1 MVNSGEFG
9 AWIRTR
15 RHHLGI
21 TQQELAHRAGVPQ
34 PTISAVEAG
43 RRNLGP
49 VVRARIS
56 AVLRVRPSRLVDEH
70 REEARAAL
78 AAHGLTRPRLFGS
91 VARGTDTPDSDLD
104 LLVAAEP
111 GFDPLDVED
120 VERHLAELLSVA
132 VDLVLDVDRP
142 SSREFLDAIR
152 AEAVDL

>member
-1 MVNSGEFG
+1 MANGGGFG
-9 AWIRTR
+9 TWIRTR
-15 RHHLGI
+15 RQHLGI

-49 VVRARIS
+49 AVRARIS
-56 AVLRVRPSRLVDEH
+56 AALRVRPSRLVVEH

-78 AAHGLTRPRLFGS
+78 AAYGLTRPRIFGS
-91 VARGTDTPDSDLD
+91 VARGTDTPDSDVD
-104 LLVAAEP
+104 MLVDVET
-111 GFDPLDVED
+111 GFDPLDLDD